1 MNSIYLVED
10 DPDIVSLIKRHLE
23 RGGDHSVSTFA
34 NGAAFLAACQERVPD
49 LVILDLSLPD
59 TDGLTL
65 CRELRAWDT
74 TSAVPTLLVRAR
86 AGERDRVT
94 GLDLGADD
102 YLTKPFSLQELAA
115 RVRALQRRVQRERG
129 TAGEAYEDARLEID
143 RARHKVTFEGK
154 DVHLTKRELDLLWYL
169 ISLGGRVATR
179 EQIVEVVW
187 GPSSDVDTRIV
198 DVHVR
203 SLRRKLRD
211 DVIDTLIGSG
221 YRFKRRQ

>member
-1 MNSIYLVED
+1 MRTG
-10 DPDIVSLIKRHLE
+10 K
-23 RGGDHSVSTFA
+23 
-34 NGAAFLAACQERVPD
+34 AFLAACEERVPD

-59 TDGLTL
+59 TDGLSL

-74 TSAVPTLLVRAR
+74 TSAVPVLMVTAR

-129 TAGEAYEDARLEID
+129 TVGEAYKDARLEID
-143 RARHKVTFEGK
+143 RARQRVTFEGR

-169 ISLGGRVATR
+169 ISLRGRVATR

-187 GPSSDVDTRIV
+187 GPSRDVDTRIV

-203 SLRRKLRD
+203 SLRRKLKD

-221 YRFKRRQ
+221 YRFERRQ

>member
-1 MNSIYLVED
+1 MNSIYVVED

-23 RGGDHSVSTFA
+23 RGSNHSVSTFGT
-34 NGAAFLAACQERVPD
+34 GAAFLAACEDRVPD

-59 TDGLTL
+59 TDGLSL

-74 TSAVPTLLVRAR
+74 TSAVPILMVTAR

-115 RVRALQRRVQRERG
+115 RVRALERRVQRERG
-129 TAGEAYEDARLEID
+129 TVGEAYEDARLEID
-143 RARHKVTFEGK
+143 RARQRVTFEGR

-187 GPSSDVDTRIV
+187 GPSRDVDTRIV

-203 SLRRKLRD
+203 SLRRKLKD

-221 YRFKRRQ
+221 YRFERRQ